1 MLVPICEE
9 CYKKIVAR
17 ARIPSPCQDPGMPIK
32 EYLKIFQIH
41 LVGLGNIIDTEAK
54 NRLFVQGLSDENK
67 EEVGKLAFLS
77 ARLKTEDFIK
87 NTVCY
92 LSSIEDF
99 KNVIFGKGDIEPM
112 DV

>member
-1 MLVPICEE
+1 MLLVSICEE

-17 ARIPSPCQDPGMPIK
+17 ARIPSPCQDPGTPIK
-32 EYLKIFQIH
+32 EYLKTFQIY
-41 LVGLGNIIDTEAK
+41 LV
-54 NRLFVQGLSDENK
+54 
-67 EEVGKLAFLS
+67 
-77 ARLKTEDFIK
+77 K

-99 KNVIFGKGDIEPM
+99 KNVIFGKGGIEPM